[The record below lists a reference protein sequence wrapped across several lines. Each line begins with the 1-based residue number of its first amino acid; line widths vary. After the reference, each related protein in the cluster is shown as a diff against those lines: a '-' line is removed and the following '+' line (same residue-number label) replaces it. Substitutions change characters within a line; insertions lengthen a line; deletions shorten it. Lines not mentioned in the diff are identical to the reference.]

1 MIIIRFIQL
10 FNAQNTNMFIKISK
24 FVDLDTKMLR
34 ATRAIIVDSI
44 KTPQDLSDD
53 KILFHFA
60 LKFNRILITAKFYWF
75 L

>member
-1 MIIIRFIQL
+1 MITIRFIQL

-44 KTPQDLSDD
+44 KTRQDLSDEKNIISFCF
-53 KILFHFA
+53 KIQ
-60 LKFNRILITAKFYWF
+60 
-75 L
+75 

>member
-44 KTPQDLSDD
+44 KTRQDLSDEKNIISFCF
-53 KILFHFA
+53 KIQ
-60 LKFNRILITAKFYWF
+60 
-75 L
+75 